1 MLINNLTEILNDNIL
16 EEKYY
21 VCDKKQAEKLFLA
34 GFPLASAIEEGKFI
48 FYKSVVLMEFLQ
60 KGE

>member
-1 MLINNLTEILNDNIL
+1 MFINNLADMIETNTL
-16 EEKYY
+16 ENNYYICDIEKA
-21 VCDKKQAEKLFLA
+21 KELTLA
-34 GFPLASAIEEGKFI
+34 GFLPVSITKEQYYI

>member
-21 VCDKKQAEKLFLA
+21 VCDDKQAEKLFLA
-34 GFPLASAIEEGKFI
+34 GFPLASVNEEGKFI

>member
-1 MLINNLTEILNDNIL
+1 MFINNLADMIETNTL
-16 EEKYY
+16 ENNYYICDIEKA
-21 VCDKKQAEKLFLA
+21 KELTLA
-34 GFPLASAIEEGKFI
+34 GFLPVSTTQDNYFI